1 MNVGRALGLV
11 ESVASLVRL
20 PQSVDD
26 EHDEED
32 DAEQAHHRAPYNSC
46 NMTQVAL
53 HTFAMLIQSC
63 FPLKL

>member
-1 MNVGRALGLV
+1 MNVGRALGFV

-20 PQSVDD
+20 PHSVDD

-32 DAEQAHHRAPYNSC
+32 DAEQAHHRPAYNSC

-53 HTFAMLIQSC
+53 HTFALLIQSC
-63 FPLKL
+63 FLLKL

>member
-1 MNVGRALGLV
+1 MNVGRALGFV

-20 PQSVDD
+20 PHSVDD

-32 DAEQAHHRAPYNSC
+32 DAEQAHHRPAYNSC

-53 HTFAMLIQSC
+53 HTFALLIQSC
-63 FPLKL
+63 YAFH

>member
-11 ESVASLVRL
+11 ESVASLVGL

-32 DAEQAHHRAPYNSC
+32 DAEQTHHRAPYNSC

-53 HTFAMLIQSC
+53 HTFALLIQSC
-63 FPLKL
+63 FP